1 MHTLTDFAL
10 KEKYEKVKKLR
21 SRLEEMN
28 DLFDWNRFILLF
40 PKRETTVGRPT
51 YDKELMIKCL
61 FLQSWYT
68 ISDEELEFQIN
79 DRFSFQQFLGFP
91 KTIPDYS
98 TIWRFREEI
107 TEADLIDKIWEE
119 QKRQLAEHN
128 IQVKEGKIQDAT
140 FIEADPGKK
149 NSGMESR
156 GREAQTS
163 RSKDGTWTKKNGRSH
178 FGFKAHTLMQ
188 KGSKLIE
195 EVAVTTAKTYD
206 GHIDLAKED
215 DIVYR
220 DRGYNGAKTK
230 AKGDGTMKKG
240 NLTIREKLRNK
251 RIAKKRA
258 EGEHPYATIQR
269 SFHGG
274 RTKLTTNPRVFVQ
287 QVFVCMAYNLHRL
300 RFLMKT
306 SGSSLL

>member
-1 MHTLTDFAL
+1 MDTLTDFAL

-28 DLFDWNRFILLF
+28 HLFDWNKFIILF
-40 PKRETTVGRPT
+40 PEKETTLGRHA

-98 TIWRFREEI
+98 TIWRFREFL
-107 TEADLIDKIWEE
+107 TESDIIEKIWEE
-119 QKRQLAEHN
+119 QKRQLSQHN
-128 IQVKEGKIQDAT
+128 ITVKEGKIQDAT

-149 NSGMESR
+149 NSGMDER
-156 GREAQTS
+156 GREAKTS
-163 RSKDGTWTKKNGRSH
+163 RSKDGTWTKKGGKSY
-178 FGFKAHTLMQ
+178 FGFKAHTIMQ

-195 EVAVTTAKTYD
+195 EIALTTAKTYD
-206 GHIDLAKED
+206 GHIDLAKKD
-215 DIVYR
+215 DLVYR
-220 DRGYNGAKTK
+220 DRGYNGSGTK

-240 NLTIREKLRNK
+240 NLTIKEKLRNK

-258 EGEHPYATIQR
+258 EGEHPYGTIDR

-274 RTKLTTNPRVFVQ
+274 KTKLTTLARVYVQ
-287 QVFVCMAYNLHRL
+287 QVFVGMAYNIHRL
-300 RFLMKT
+300 RFLVN
-306 SGSSLL
+306 G

>member
-1 MHTLTDFAL
+1 MNTLTDFAL

-28 DLFDWNRFILLF
+28 NLFNWNKFITLF
-40 PKRETTVGRPT
+40 PERETTVGRPT

-91 KTIPDYS
+91 KSIPDYS
-98 TIWRFREEI
+98 TFWRFREEI
-107 TEADLIDKIWEE
+107 TEENIIDKIWEE

-128 IQVKEGKIQDAT
+128 IHVKEGKIQDAT

-149 NSGMESR
+149 NSKMEGR

-163 RSKDGTWTKKNGRSH
+163 RSKDGTWTQKNGKSH
-178 FGFKAHTLMQ
+178 FGFKAHTLIQ
-188 KGSKLIE
+188 RGSKLIE

-206 GHIDLAKED
+206 GHIDLAKEN

-269 SFHGG
+269 GFHGG
-274 RTKLTTNPRVFVQ
+274 RTKLTTIPRVFVQ

-300 RFLMKT
+300 RFLVRN
-306 SGSSLL
+306 